1 MILGRTKYSVVSIL
15 FFSISLVLLS
25 LYISGKM
32 GFAAAVTFPWMQIE
46 DKLQLTRAI
55 EQERDVEQTRG
66 SITVQPITGAAGGG
80 GRCEQCQFIVY
91 ESKSSAPSKAVIAYT
106 SPAPI
111 DLSGAKR
118 IVFFAK
124 GELGGETINAL
135 AIGKLPDSGSSQEPR
150 ERVATQGTEPTEPIE
165 EKEGTAPKSPTIPF
179 EELKFGVV
187 SPNIVLTNE
196 WKRYELSV
204 ERLDLKDVTSP
215 FGVAISNQRG
225 STPIIN
231 PPIEKTPLNNR
242 DVKDIS
248 SYLKGISVDDK
259 AADNP
264 INGRP
269 QLTTTQ
275 RAANETFNVP
285 FPFIP
290 FKP

>member
-1 MILGRTKYSVVSIL
+1 
-15 FFSISLVLLS
+15 
-25 LYISGKM
+25 
-32 GFAAAVTFPWMQIE
+32 
-46 DKLQLTRAI
+46 
-55 EQERDVEQTRG
+55 
-66 SITVQPITGAAGGG
+66 
-80 GRCEQCQFIVY
+80 
-91 ESKSSAPSKAVIAYT
+91 
-106 SPAPI
+106 
-111 DLSGAKR
+111 
-118 IVFFAK
+118 
-124 GELGGETINAL
+124 
-135 AIGKLPDSGSSQEPR
+135 
-150 ERVATQGTEPTEPIE
+150 
-165 EKEGTAPKSPTIPF
+165 
-179 EELKFGVV
+179 
-187 SPNIVLTNE
+187 VLTNE

-215 FGVAISNQRG
+215 FGIAISNQRG
-225 STPIIN
+225 STPITN